1 MTSDENLRAS
11 DEDEDEEYDVGALE
25 PDARPVSS
33 ENVEEN
39 DADDGDID
47 HLKIEHAEL
56 PASQAND
63 ELLEMVSNGNNEK
76 YDVCADQD
84 PLAAEPSVLIEDGEM
99 NGYVHQAPVKD
110 ESLDMDPLRA
120 SLDAVADVS
129 SASSDC
135 MIVDDDVKT
144 ED

>member
-25 PDARPVSS
+25 PDARSVSS
-33 ENVEEN
+33 ENIEEN
-39 DADDGDID
+39 DAHDGDID
-47 HLKIEHAEL
+47 HFKIEHDEL

-63 ELLEMVSNGNNEK
+63 ELLETASNGNNENT
-76 YDVCADQD
+76 DPD
-84 PLAAEPSVLIEDGEM
+84 PLAAEPFALVEVGEM
-99 NGYVHQAPVKD
+99 NQTDGDVHQAPVKD
-110 ESLDMDPLRA
+110 ESLGMDPVRA

-129 SASSDC
+129 NASDC